1 MTMRRVTAGWPMAM
15 VMLIG
20 VLVFLTGA
28 AGAFEPLPRVEP
40 EILGLDPGGL
50 DNFLD
55 ELEAVEGARSVVV
68 VHRDRVVAEDY
79 WWGSSTS
86 LHHVRSV
93 TKSITSTLIG
103 IAIDR
108 GFIDSIDVR
117 MVDYLP
123 ADLRPSD
130 GAKDDILVR
139 HLLTHTAGFLW
150 DENAEIVGWI
160 SSSNPLRY
168 IINRPLVDTPGADFN
183 YSTAAT
189 HVLSA
194 VSRQATG
201 VDIEVFAESYLFA
214 PLGISSWRWE
224 RDPQGY
230 PFAGHGVELRT
241 EDMAKL
247 GVLFLNYGRWGDER
261 VVPAG
266 WARQATATHINGN
279 SSWGP
284 VQRVSYGLLW
294 WLVSADDID
303 IFMALGWGGQ
313 FVVCVP
319 ALDLVVATNAR
330 WQVNADQADAQERA
344 ILEVIVEALLPLIPT
359 RQRRHRRP
367 AGRLRP
373 VAATGSSRL
382 LQSLSHPGLQGCE
395 KGPEGGLKPT
405 LRPPFKPTQILGPM

>member
-1 MTMRRVTAGWPMAM
+1 MMRRVAAGRLT
-15 VMLIG
+15 VGLILLG
-20 VLVFLTGA
+20 ALQLLAGA

-40 EILGLDPGGL
+40 EILDLDPGGL
-50 DNFLD
+50 DDFLD
-55 ELEAVEGARSVVV
+55 ELEGVDGARSVVV
-68 VHRDRVVAEDY
+68 VHRDLVVAEDY
-79 WWGSSTS
+79 WWGSPIS
-86 LHHVRSV
+86 LHHDRSV
-93 TKSITSTLIG
+93 TKSITSTLVG

-123 ADLRPSD
+123 ATLRPSD
-130 GAKDDILVR
+130 RAKDNILVR
-139 HLLTHTAGFLW
+139 HLLTHTSGLRW
-150 DENAEIVGWI
+150 DENAEIVDWI

-168 IINRPLVDTPGADFN
+168 ILNRPLVDTPGTDFN

-189 HVLSA
+189 HLLSA
-194 VSRQATG
+194 VLEEAVG
-201 VDIEVFAESYLFA
+201 VDIEVFADSYLFA

-230 PFAGHGVELRT
+230 PFGGHGVELRT

-247 GVLFLNYGRWGDER
+247 GVLFLNYGRWGGEQ
-261 VVPAG
+261 VVPAD
-266 WARQATATHINGN
+266 WVRQATATHISGD

-294 WLVSADDID
+294 WLASADEID
-303 IFMALGWGGQ
+303 LYMALGWGGQ

-344 ILEVIVEALLPLIPT
+344 ILEVIVEELLPLIPV
-359 RQRRHRRP
+359 RQRRPRRP
-367 AGRLRP
+367 AGRVRP
-373 VAATGSSRL
+373 VTAATSSL
-382 LQSLSHPGLQGCE
+382 HISPGFVAGRRNE
-395 KGPEGGLKPT
+395 E
-405 LRPPFKPTQILGPM
+405 

>member
-1 MTMRRVTAGWPMAM
+1 MTMRRVTAGRPLAT

-28 AGAFEPLPRVEP
+28 AEAFEPLPRVEP
-40 EILGLDPGGL
+40 EVLGLDAGRL

-55 ELEAVEGARSVVV
+55 ELEAVDGARSVVV
-68 VHRDRVVAEDY
+68 VHRERVVAEDY
-79 WWGSSTS
+79 WWGSSIS
-86 LHHVRSV
+86 MHHVRSV
-93 TKSITSTLIG
+93 TKSITSMLVG
-103 IAIDR
+103 IAIER

-117 MVDYLP
+117 MVDFLP
-123 ADLRPSD
+123 TDLRPSG

-139 HLLTHTAGFLW
+139 HLLTHTSGFLW

-160 SSSNPLRY
+160 SSSNPLSY
-168 IINRPLVDTPGADFN
+168 ILNRPLVDTPGTDFN

-194 VSRQATG
+194 VLEEAVG

-214 PLGISSWRWE
+214 PLGISSWQWE

-247 GVLFLNYGRWGDER
+247 GVLFLNHGRWGDEQ
-261 VVPAG
+261 VVPAD
-266 WARQATATHINGN
+266 WVRQATATHFRGN

-284 VQRVSYGLLW
+284 VDRVSYGLLW
-294 WLVSADDID
+294 WLASADDINLY
-303 IFMALGWGGQ
+303 MALGWGGQ

-319 ALDLVVATNAR
+319 ALDLVVATSAR
-330 WQVNADQADAQERA
+330 WQVNANQADAQERA
-344 ILEVIVEALLPLIPT
+344 ILEVIVEELLPLIPV
-359 RQRRHRRP
+359 RHRRP
-367 AGRLRP
+367 RRPTGRVRP
-373 VAATGSSRL
+373 VGATGSSRPL
-382 LQSLSHPGLQGCE
+382 HPLAAEAGR
-395 KGPEGGLKPT
+395 GGSRRLVVET
-405 LRPPFKPTQILGPM
+405 AE